1 MSGNYDVILGRD
13 ILREL
18 GITLDFQKE
27 AVNWNNAT
35 IKIRFADCTQEMFYM
50 LKDNGHAAEVAERIY
65 KILDAKYTPVNLD
78 DIVKG
83 NQKLS
88 TNQRQK
94 LLKLLTNHETLFDGS
109 LGKWEGDPCHIE
121 LCEGVK
127 PYHAH
132 PYGIPYAYKSM
143 LLMEVE

>member
-1 MSGNYDVILGRD
+1 MNVNYDIILGKD

-18 GITLDFQKE
+18 GITLDFQEE
-27 AVNWNNAT
+27 AVNWNYAT
-35 IKIRFADCTQEMFYM
+35 IKMRNSDCTQEMSYI
-50 LKDNGHAAEVAERIY
+50 LKENGHSAEAAERIS
-65 KILDAKYTPVNLD
+65 KILDGKYTPMNLN
-78 DIVKG
+78 VVQG

-88 TNQRQK
+88 TKQK
-94 LLKLLTNHETLFDGS
+94 QELLNLLTNHETLFDGS

-132 PYGIPYAYKSM
+132 PYGIPHAYEST
-143 LLMEVE
+143 L